1 MKSTIKTAKTVEE
14 AIELALAELGVKK
27 DEVTVSVLEEPSKG
41 FLGLIGNKEA
51 KVNVIADKDPATI
64 AEDFL
69 TKMIE
74 KMGIVAKP
82 VINRENENLYI
93 DLQGDNKE
101 DMGLIIGKRGKT
113 LDSIQYLTSIVVNAN
128 RTDYMKVLLDTE
140 DYREKRKQTLEELA
154 SKMAER
160 VKKSGKNIKLEPMN
174 PYERR
179 IIHSALQED
188 SSVKTHSVG
197 EGEFRRVM
205 IELK

>member
-1 MKSTIKTAKTVEE
+1 MKSTIKTAKTEEE

-93 DLQGDNKE
+93 DLQGYNKE

-140 DYREKRKQTLEELA
+140 DYREKR
-154 SKMAER
+154 
-160 VKKSGKNIKLEPMN
+160 
-174 PYERR
+174 
-179 IIHSALQED
+179 
-188 SSVKTHSVG
+188 
-197 EGEFRRVM
+197 
-205 IELK
+205 